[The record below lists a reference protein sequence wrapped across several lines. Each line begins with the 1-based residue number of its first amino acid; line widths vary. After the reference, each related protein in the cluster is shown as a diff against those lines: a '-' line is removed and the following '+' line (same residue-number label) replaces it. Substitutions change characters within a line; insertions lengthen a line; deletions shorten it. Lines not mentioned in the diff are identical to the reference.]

1 MITPD
6 TVVVYYS
13 LSGNTASVAQQIA
26 QRIGADMIE
35 IQTVTPYTGTYDDIV
50 AQGQREVAAGF
61 TPDIKPVDVSAYSHV
76 FVGSPTWWYKMAP
89 AVLTFLRGT
98 DFTGK
103 TATAFSTNAGW
114 AGTVVAD
121 MSHEMQLRGATT
133 TTPIAV
139 EFSDH
144 TMTTNKE
151 TIDKWIDSNK

>member
-6 TVVVYYS
+6 SVVVYYS

-26 QRIGADMIE
+26 QRIGADTIE
-35 IQTVTPYTGTYDDIV
+35 IKTVTPYIGTYDDIV
-50 AQGQREVAAGF
+50 AQGQREVESGF
-61 TPDIKPVDVSAYSHV
+61 TPDIEPVDVSAYSHV

-144 TMTTNKE
+144 TMTTDKE
-151 TIDKWIDSNK
+151 TIDKWIDNSK